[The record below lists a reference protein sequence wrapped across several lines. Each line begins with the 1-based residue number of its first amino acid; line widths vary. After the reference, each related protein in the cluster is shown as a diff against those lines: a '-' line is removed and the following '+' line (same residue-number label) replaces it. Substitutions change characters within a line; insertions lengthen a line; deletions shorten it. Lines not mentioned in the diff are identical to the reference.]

1 MAIDANVWKRK
12 IVNIYLFLLLSLPWL
27 VSLEQFVA
35 SHSLPL
41 ALLSEPPSTTPAR
54 LEVLSA
60 AHIGTTSSS
69 PRHWLNDKKKNRNI
83 LHSVLGKQQQK
94 PPLPSLPP
102 QCHVPLTWGVCP
114 ASGQGTDRRTG
125 CGARAGIPSQF
136 IDPGNVQ
143 RNTPTGTWSAWKRAR
158 EDPAR
163 LEWVQTAA
171 QCQQNHHPPKQSCQ
185 PADSCLPGVGRS
197 CQPRLV
203 VGWRVCSPLLNEPCI
218 PPVPLPLPL
227 GASPKANQ
235 PSSHV

>member
-1 MAIDANVWKRK
+1 MNLMAIDANVWKRK

-94 PPLPSLPP
+94 LLLPSLPP
-102 QCHVPLTWGVCP
+102 NAV
-114 ASGQGTDRRTG
+114 
-125 CGARAGIPSQF
+125 
-136 IDPGNVQ
+136 
-143 RNTPTGTWSAWKRAR
+143 
-158 EDPAR
+158 
-163 LEWVQTAA
+163 
-171 QCQQNHHPPKQSCQ
+171 
-185 PADSCLPGVGRS
+185 
-197 CQPRLV
+197 
-203 VGWRVCSPLLNEPCI
+203 SP
-218 PPVPLPLPL
+218 
-227 GASPKANQ
+227 
-235 PSSHV
+235 

>member
-83 LHSVLGKQQQK
+83 LHSVWGNNNKNCCCRRWH
-94 PPLPSLPP
+94 PMPRPLDPG
-102 QCHVPLTWGVCP
+102 C
-114 ASGQGTDRRTG
+114 AS
-125 CGARAGIPSQF
+125 CFSRAG
-136 IDPGNVQ
+136 D
-143 RNTPTGTWSAWKRAR
+143 R
-158 EDPAR
+158 
-163 LEWVQTAA
+163 QTDWLW
-171 QCQQNHHPPKQSCQ
+171 CQGRHPF
-185 PADSCLPGVGRS
+185 A
-197 CQPRLV
+197 
-203 VGWRVCSPLLNEPCI
+203 I
-218 PPVPLPLPL
+218 
-227 GASPKANQ
+227 
-235 PSSHV
+235 H